1 MSEYKLLLKEEL
13 TKEDVKII
21 KELIAN
27 QLIKLFYTLYVKK
40 NFWDK

>member
-1 MSEYKLLLKEEL
+1 MRRVIEEEL
-13 TKEDVKII
+13 TSDDIKEV

-40 NFWDK
+40 NFWKD